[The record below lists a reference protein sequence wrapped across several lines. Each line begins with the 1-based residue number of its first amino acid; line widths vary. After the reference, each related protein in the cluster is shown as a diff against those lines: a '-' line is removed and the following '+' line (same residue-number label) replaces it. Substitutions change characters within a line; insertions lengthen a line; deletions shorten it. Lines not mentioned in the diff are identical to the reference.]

1 MFRFV
6 SKNRSRLLSRF
17 SLVGGLTLA
26 SRILGFARDAVIAWL
41 LGAGPGSDAFF
52 LAFRFPDLMRKF
64 FSDGLLTLSFV
75 PVFTLCLIEQGR
87 KHAFAMARSCFLSVG
102 AAGAILAI
110 VGIVGAPF
118 IVRIIAP
125 GFSPDLPTYT
135 LTVQLVRVMMPY
147 MLLVPLLALSMGVL
161 NSMGHFAAPGA
172 GPIVFNL
179 AIILGA
185 LSFGSLFASPVL
197 GLGVGVVIGGL
208 IQLFLQI
215 PFLWA
220 KGFAF
225 FKQTSFFHPGQFE
238 AGKKMVPSLVGA
250 AGFQINLFAVT
261 IIASTLPSGSIS
273 YLYYSER
280 LVQFPLALFAV
291 SFSTVLLPELSREK
305 IMGSDLGV
313 ARIFSRSIKIVIS
326 LALPAMFGLAALSLP
341 VVSLLFER
349 GAFDRVCVVETAS
362 VLVFFTMGLWAFAG
376 TRIFVSM
383 FHARGDIETPLR
395 ASVMAMGFNLAAGWF
410 LGQAMGYRGLA
421 LCVSAAGAINCLL
434 LVPGVWAFIDRSLK
448 KNIALWACRTLFSSA
463 IMFGLVGY
471 GVSLIP
477 EGISKPG
484 LMAWVAGVLILGVV
498 VYAGVFVLTF
508 KRGLDQ
514 IMEELGENQGDN
526 LSGQVE

>member
-6 SKNRSRLLSRF
+6 SKKRSRLLSRF
-17 SLVGGLTLA
+17 SLVGGLTLV

-87 KHAFAMARSCFLSVG
+87 KYAFAMARSCFLSVG
-102 AAGAILAI
+102 AAGAVLVI
-110 VGIVGAPF
+110 VGIVAAPL
-118 IVRIIAP
+118 IVRVIAP

-135 LTVQLVRVMMPY
+135 LAVQLVRVMMPY
-147 MLLVPLLALSMGVL
+147 LALVPLLAVSMGVL

-172 GPIVFNL
+172 GPIVFNVS
-179 AIILGA
+179 IILGA
-185 LSFGSLFASPVL
+185 FSFGSLFPSPVL
-197 GLGVGVVIGGL
+197 GLGVGVVMGGL
-208 IQLFLQI
+208 VQLLLQI

-225 FKQTSFFHPGQFE
+225 FKPTSLFHPGQFE

-250 AGFQINLFAVT
+250 AGFQINLFVAT
-261 IIASTLPSGSIS
+261 ILASTLSSGSIS
-273 YLYYSER
+273 YLYYAER

-305 IMGSDLGV
+305 IRGSDLGV
-313 ARIFSRSIKIVIS
+313 ARIFARSIKIVVTVV
-326 LALPAMFGLAALSLP
+326 LPAMFGLAALSVP

-349 GAFDRVCVVETAS
+349 GAFDRVCVIETAS
-362 VLVFFTMGLWAFAG
+362 VLLFFTMGLWAFSG

-383 FHARGDIETPLR
+383 LHARGDIKTPLR
-395 ASVMAMGFNLAAGWF
+395 ASVMAMGFNLVAGLF

-421 LCVSAAGAINCLL
+421 LCISAAGAINCLL
-434 LVPGVWAFIDRSLK
+434 LVPGVWASIDRTSK
-448 KNIALWACRTLFSSA
+448 KNIALWACRSLLASA
-463 IMFGLVGY
+463 IMLGSVGY

-477 EGISKPG
+477 EGISKSV
-484 LMAWVAGVLILGVV
+484 LMAWVAGILILGVV

-508 KRGLDQ
+508 KRGLGQ

-526 LSGQVE
+526 LSRQAR